1 MERDPDRTHNRLR
14 GHARTLRAG
23 LGGVRVF
30 RKLDTMTLATA
41 AAARLLW
48 LAVLIAAALQFR
60 PLLPELYA
68 PAVAILDHHL
78 ATR

>member
-1 MERDPDRTHNRLR
+1 
-14 GHARTLRAG
+14 
-23 LGGVRVF
+23 
-30 RKLDTMTLATA
+30 MTLATA